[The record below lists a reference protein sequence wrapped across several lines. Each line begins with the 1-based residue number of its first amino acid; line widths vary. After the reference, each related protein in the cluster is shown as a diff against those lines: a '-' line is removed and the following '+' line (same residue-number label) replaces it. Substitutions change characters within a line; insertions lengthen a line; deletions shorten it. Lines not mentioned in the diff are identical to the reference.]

1 MSSDSTDDVFARW
14 RSKQPRKL
22 FRVFYKGNT
31 FDVLAHTEDEVH
43 EQLSEAITA
52 YLPRLSKIKEN
63 NV

>member
-1 MSSDSTDDVFARW
+1 MPSDSTNDAFARW

-22 FRVFYKGNT
+22 FRVFYRGDSY
-31 FDVLAHTEDEVH
+31 DVLAHTEDEVH
-43 EQLSEAITA
+43 DHLSQAITA